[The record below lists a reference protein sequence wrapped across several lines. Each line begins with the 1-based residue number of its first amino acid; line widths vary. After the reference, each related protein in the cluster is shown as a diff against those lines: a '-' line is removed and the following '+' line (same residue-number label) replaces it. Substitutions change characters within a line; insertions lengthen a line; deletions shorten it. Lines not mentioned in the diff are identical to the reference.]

1 MLQGR
6 IPDPFEKD
14 LNDACSLS
22 LCIVYMLNA
31 LLIILSALNRCRS
44 LARGRSDQTACS

>member
-14 LNDACSLS
+14 VNDACSLS
-22 LCIVYMLNA
+22 LCAVYMLNA
-31 LLIILSALNRCRS
+31 LLSALNR
-44 LARGRSDQTACS
+44 